1 MGWFGSFI
9 RSDPVIFGAMGASA
23 ATLVFV
29 MGFVLE
35 QWREDAEIKP
45 VQPKTQYI
53 TQDTEDSLKAET
65 LSTLLGHYNYAI
77 RETSAKIV
85 CDRAVND
92 GSTIELLLWGITRPD
107 YDERMKNLRALA
119 VITDT
124 RKTMPLSSHVG
135 AADTYAESLH
145 ALHTWKAYAALVR
158 SLELSLDLDQ
168 EKLDDENWDE
178 CPLRDVTEKLCLMFI
193 CQLIGRYDA
202 EKLIKAKFV
211 EKWLAKQNWGSTEQE
226 RQLNFYQYVSQKNN
240 RICEIISCI
249 QKSPAG
255 REALIKAGLMAKTA
269 TDHDVDDESRII
281 ADRFN
286 ILISMD
292 MGDPEGRIVARTI
305 TTDFDEHRRRQ
316 LHREAMVLND
326 GTHPV
331 NHEDIIQRD
340 HGSPP

>member
-9 RSDPVIFGAMGASA
+9 RSNPAIFGAMGASA

-29 MGFVLE
+29 MRFVLE

-92 GSTIELLLWGITRPD
+92 DSTIELLLWGITRPD

-119 VITDT
+119 VITD
-124 RKTMPLSSHVG
+124 PQ
-135 AADTYAESLH
+135 SLH

-158 SLELSLDLDQ
+158 SLELSLDPDQ
-168 EKLDDENWDE
+168 EKLDDETWDDY
-178 CPLRDVTEKLCLMFI
+178 PLRDMTEKLCLMFL

-211 EKWLAKQNWGSTEQE
+211 EKWLAKQKWGSSEQE
-226 RQLNFYQYVSQKNN
+226 RQLNFYQYAAQKNN
-240 RICEIISCI
+240 RISEIITCI

-255 REALIKAGLMAKTA
+255 REALIKAGLMTKTSA
-269 TDHDVDDESRII
+269 PDPDDEDEGRMI
-281 ADRFN
+281 AERFN

-292 MGDPEGRIVARTI
+292 VGDSDGRIVARTI

-331 NHEDIIQRD
+331 NHEDIIQRN

>member
-23 ATLVFV
+23 ATLIFV
-29 MGFVLE
+29 MRFVLE

-124 RKTMPLSSHVG
+124 Q
-135 AADTYAESLH
+135 SLH

-158 SLELSLDLDQ
+158 SLELSLDPNQ

-255 REALIKAGLMAKTA
+255 REALIKAGLMAKSA
-269 TDHDVDDESRII
+269 TDQGGEDESRMI

-316 LHREAMVLND
+316 LHREAMVLN
-326 GTHPV
+326 
-331 NHEDIIQRD
+331 EDIIQRD